1 MLRKYLLNL
10 NKDKLRKDAPFYAWD
25 CITLQVRGRPDIY
38 LVIKN
43 EKIMSMFIKLL
54 IYKMKTIDGTR
65 GSMDKFVDQIVKKE
79 FKNSSKM
86 NKIE

>member
-1 MLRKYLLNL
+1 
-10 NKDKLRKDAPFYAWD
+10 
-25 CITLQVRGRPDIY
+25 
-38 LVIKN
+38 
-43 EKIMSMFIKLL
+43 MFIKLL

-86 NKIE
+86 NKIELYEIKVKIKNHLVHKVAH